1 MPAGHD
7 AANRVAIVGASS
19 LRGKELKLVL
29 EERNFPAGD
38 IVLLDEPV
46 MAGTLTE
53 VGGEPAFIR
62 ALDEE
67 SFEGARFAFFAG
79 SQQDAEQNWLV
90 AQRSGATV
98 IDLTGTLAARGQST
112 SWIPA
117 LATVLL
123 PRPGAHTGKP
133 ETAGAGVAGAASK
146 SVAYSSPGSGV
157 IVACTIAA
165 ALSRLSP
172 LRTVQLLFP
181 PVSERDQAGVDEL
194 ESQTAN
200 LLSFR
205 PIAQSVFDAQVAFNL
220 LAGYGEECKPSLA
233 ELRVAIARETAEYLA
248 GRVSAPALQ
257 LVQAPVFYGYAV
269 AAYAEFG
276 VAPQREQLEAAFASL
291 GVKLTA
297 AGESAPNNVSVAG
310 EGEIHIARI
319 EPDSGV
325 AAGVWI
331 WGVADNLR
339 LAAVNAVRI
348 AEELVAKQPVQ

>member
-1 MPAGHD
+1 MPAGHE

-29 EERNFPAGD
+29 EERNFPTGD

-79 SQQDAEQNWLV
+79 SQQDAEQNWPV

-98 IDLTGTLAARGQST
+98 IDLTGALAASGQST

-123 PRPGAHTGKP
+123 PRPGAHSGKHDATGATP
-133 ETAGAGVAGAASK
+133 SVSTARAI
-146 SVAYSSPGSGV
+146 AYSSPGSGV
-157 IVACTIAA
+157 IVACTISA
-165 ALSRLSP
+165 ALSKLSL
-172 LRTVQLLFP
+172 LRTVLLLFP

-220 LAGYGEECKPSLA
+220 LAGYGDECKPTLA
-233 ELRVAIARETAEYLA
+233 ELRASIARDTAEYLA
-248 GRVSAPALQ
+248 GRVAVPALQ

-276 VAPQREQLEAAFASL
+276 AAPQREQLESAFASL
-291 GVKLTA
+291 GVKVAT
-297 AGESAPNNVSVAG
+297 AGEPAPNNVSVAG
-310 EGEIHIARI
+310 ESEIHIARI
-319 EPDSGV
+319 ESDPSV

-348 AEELVAKQPVQ
+348 AEELVAKPQVQ